1 MAFDNYLRSRDKR
14 ILDDGVVCA
23 VLGLTNQVEVNRAY
37 GRDGGDA
44 VIKLV
49 SDTLKEVLGQISSF
63 KVYNGSSQFIV
74 FVEKTDYVTVEYA
87 LKRLG
92 LILEQRTVYTD
103 VDIEYQVGL
112 AETSASG
119 VRNIRALLTK
129 AMAKKEKFIAKAT
142 AK

>member
-1 MAFDNYLRSRDKR
+1 M
-14 ILDDGVVCA
+14 
-23 VLGLTNQVEVNRAY
+23 
-37 GRDGGDA
+37 
-44 VIKLV
+44 
-49 SDTLKEVLGQISSF
+49 
-63 KVYNGSSQFIV
+63 
-74 FVEKTDYVTVEYA
+74 
-87 LKRLG
+87 
-92 LILEQRTVYTD
+92 EQRTVYTD